1 MTQDSAIT
9 HVSDTARWVA
19 VYRAMET
26 ERPDAIF
33 HDPYARRLA
42 GPRGAAIT
50 KAMDKRLRADWP
62 MVVRTAVMDELIM
75 RAVNLE
81 GYTQVVNLAAGLD
94 ARPWRLPLA
103 PTLRWVDV
111 DHAVMLDLK
120 ETELAGEKKACEY
133 EGVRLDLADVEARRT
148 LFRRL
153 SMEKHKTLVISEGLL
168 IYLDTESVASLA
180 HDLAQVPG
188 FDEWL
193 IDLAS
198 PALIKMMHR
207 SWGKKSAMSNAP
219 FKFAPAEGTA
229 FFVPH
234 GWEERE
240 YRNTM
245 DEGFRLNRTFPMAKF
260 WRFVGKF
267 MPRRKQEEFKRFSGI
282 VLLQRGAMG
291 D

>member
-1 MTQDSAIT
+1 VKSDSTIT

-19 VYRAMET
+19 VYRALES

-42 GPRGAAIT
+42 GPRGEAIM
-50 KAMDKRLRADWP
+50 KSMDRRLRADWP
-62 MVVRTAVMDELIM
+62 MVVRTAVMDEIIL
-75 RAVNLE
+75 RAVNQE

-103 PTLRWVDV
+103 PTLHWVDV

-120 ETELAGEKKACEY
+120 EQELADERTACGY
-133 EGVRLDLADVEARRT
+133 EGVRLDLADIEGRRA

-153 SMEKHKTLVISEGLL
+153 SAEKRRTLVVSEGLL
-168 IYLDTESVASLA
+168 IYLDPEAVAGLA

-198 PALIKMMHR
+198 PGLIKMMHR
-207 SWGKKSAMSNAP
+207 QWGKKAAAGNAP
-219 FKFAPAEGTA
+219 FRFAPAEGTA
-229 FFVPH
+229 FFAPH
-234 GWEERE
+234 GWEERAWHG
-240 YRNTM
+240 TM
-245 DEGFRLNRTFPMAKF
+245 DEGFRLKRTFAMARF
-260 WRFVGKF
+260 WRFIGRF
-267 MPRRKQEEFKRFSGI
+267 MSAKRQAEFKRFSGI
-282 VLLQRGAMG
+282 VLLRRGALAG
-291 D
+291 